1 LIAAKIIEVLSPM
14 KLKTVSWLPS
24 GFACLL
30 LAVSLFL
37 NGCETPPP
45 ADNTKPVDV
54 AHLHVGDTVTVTYS
68 GIPSSDTI
76 APHEE
81 AIKEDGM
88 ITLQGI
94 GSVQAAGLTM
104 GALQNEIYT
113 NYVPRYYTPQLN
125 ITVTSTSE
133 RVYYVRGEV
142 AHPGEQLY
150 RDGLT
155 VTRAITAAGD
165 FTDFANHAKIVLIRA
180 GGTHI
185 KLNCDKILAGDEID
199 PPVYPGDQV
208 QVGRR
213 YF

>member
-1 LIAAKIIEVLSPM
+1 MKFRIA
-14 KLKTVSWLPS
+14 SWLPYKLV
-24 GFACLL
+24 CLL
-30 LAVSLFL
+30 PVLALLL

-45 ADNTKPVDV
+45 ADNSKPVDV
-54 AHLHVGDTVTVTYS
+54 AHLHIGDTVTVTYS
-68 GIPSSDTI
+68 GIPDEI
-76 APHEE
+76 QPHEE
-81 AIKEDGM
+81 AIKEDGT

-94 GSVQAAGLTM
+94 GPVDAAGLTL
-104 GALQNEIYT
+104 GALQDEIYT
-113 NYVPRYYTPQLN
+113 NYVPKFYTPQLN
-125 ITVTSTSE
+125 IAVTSTSE

-180 GGTHI
+180 NGTHI
-185 KLNCDKILAGDEID
+185 KLNADKILTGDEID

>member
-1 LIAAKIIEVLSPM
+1 M
-14 KLKTVSWLPS
+14 KLKTVSWLPYS
-24 GFACLL
+24 FVCLL
-30 LAVSLFL
+30 SALTLFL
-37 NGCETPPP
+37 SGCETPPP

-68 GIPSSDTI
+68 GIPDSI
-76 APHEE
+76 LPHEE
-81 AIKEDGM
+81 SIKEDGT

-94 GSVQAAGLTM
+94 GPINAAGMTL
-104 GALQNEIYT
+104 GALQDEIYT

-125 ITVTSTSE
+125 IAVTSTSE

-165 FTDFANHAKIVLIRA
+165 FTDFASHAKITLIRA
-180 GGTHI
+180 NGTHI
-185 KLNCDKILAGDEID
+185 KLDADKILSGDEID